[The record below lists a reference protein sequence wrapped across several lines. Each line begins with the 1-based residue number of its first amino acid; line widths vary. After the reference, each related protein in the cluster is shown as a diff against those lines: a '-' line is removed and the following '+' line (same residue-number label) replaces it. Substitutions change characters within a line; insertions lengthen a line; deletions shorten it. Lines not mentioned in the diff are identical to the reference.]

1 MEKRQEKMI
10 PIPIDDIINGM
21 TTPVDLYVRL
31 SESKYILI
39 SKEGTTTQKDRLSSY
54 KDKELSY
61 LWTPYSSYYKLAR
74 QNIAIAGVAVSKQH
88 LNESTKTKFIAS
100 AANAVFEQLGQ
111 IGISKETFENVRQI
125 SEATVALVQSHSDLS
140 KMFESFERY
149 DNYLLKH
156 SLAVSVVSVMLAHE
170 MGWKNKLT
178 LEKVSLGGMLHD
190 IGKMSMPPQLLSKPK
205 ALMNYEELQ
214 LYELHPYRGME
225 MVTSLGV
232 VPDDVVSIVYE
243 HHENALGQGFPR
255 RLRDLKIHPLAKV
268 VALADE
274 FTNLT
279 VKTPNHPNPLQ
290 PKDAVVYIDKIM
302 GQPFNK
308 DCYRALC
315 RLILKES
322 VKSAS

>member
-1 MEKRQEKMI
+1 MI